1 MIRDMGKTEK
11 MVILFIL
18 LLSSNLFLNNVRSEE
33 DNFLAPSQNSSQLS
47 GSSFTKIY
55 IDGMSANSSGFKILL
70 RPYERRIAE
79 GQFNPSIV
87 DVKFGILNNK
97 DVIFTDTLEQVTLY
111 RPAELSGGWKTAL
124 KEGTNY
130 TAFAQVF
137 MYENGKQPT
146 YISTSYSDFTSVND
160 AKITNVHADGLG
172 SSITV
177 ESISMVPLDARV
189 SFALKQNDKILEEKE
204 IDAPVITSNDADK
217 TIEVLWDRNLD
228 NGKYIV
234 ETKIVGKKNEIIDR
248 YDKVFEVKRTVV
260 NTSVTA
266 ESTTDVKKMP
276 GFQGIEI
283 IALILALSLRRRLR

>member
-1 MIRDMGKTEK
+1 MGKTEK

-18 LLSSNLFLNNVRSEE
+18 LLSSNLFLINARSEE
-33 DNFLAPSQNSSQLS
+33 DNLLVPAQNSSQPS
-47 GSSFTKIY
+47 GSSSFTKIF
-55 IDGMSANSSGFKILL
+55 IDSMSANSSGFKILL

-97 DVIFTDTLEQVTLY
+97 DIIFTDTLEQVTLY
-111 RPAELSGGWKTAL
+111 QPAELSGRWKTAL

-189 SFALKQNDKILEEKE
+189 SFVLKQNDKILEEKE

-266 ESTTDVKKMP
+266 ESTADVKKMP

-283 IALILALSLRRRLR
+283 IVLILVLNLRRRLR

>member
-1 MIRDMGKTEK
+1 MGNTEK

-18 LLSSNLFLNNVRSEE
+18 LLSSNLFLNNARSEE
-33 DNFLAPSQNSSQLS
+33 DNLLAQAQNSSQVS
-47 GSSFTKIY
+47 EWVFTKIY
-55 IDGMSANSSGFKILL
+55 TDGMSANSSGFKILL
-70 RPYERRIAE
+70 RPYERRITE

-97 DVIFTDTLEQVTLY
+97 DIIFTDTVEQVTLY
-111 RPAELSGGWKTAL
+111 QPAELSGRWKTVL

-146 YISTSYSDFTSVND
+146 YISTSYSGFTSVND
-160 AKITNVHADGLG
+160 AKIINVDADGLG

-177 ESISMVPLDARV
+177 KSISMVPLDARV
-189 SFALKQNDKILEEKE
+189 SFVLKQNDKILEEKE
-204 IDAPVITSNDADK
+204 IDAPVITSNDADE
-217 TIEVLWDRNLD
+217 TIEVLWNRSLD

-234 ETKIVGKKNEIIDR
+234 ETKIVDKKNEIIDR
-248 YDKVFEVKRTVV
+248 YDKVFEVKRIAI
-260 NTSVTA
+260 NTSATA
-266 ESTTDVKKMP
+266 ESTGNAKKIP

-283 IALILALSLRRRLR
+283 IVLTLMINLWRRFK